1 MIIVFS
7 AKVKIYFRFVD
18 EDGQDYQPPYFPPP
32 QFEQQ
37 GQYQFHTQ
45 SSNGEG
51 QYTQQAIIM
60 SEDQQMVEE
69 GGAQGQNG
77 QTRIIVGNSALS
89 ENGYIVTQ
97 EGLALQAVDGQ
108 QVIMMNEVN

>member
-1 MIIVFS
+1 
-7 AKVKIYFRFVD
+7 
-18 EDGQDYQPPYFPPP
+18 
-32 QFEQQ
+32 
-37 GQYQFHTQ
+37 
-45 SSNGEG
+45 
-51 QYTQQAIIM
+51 M